1 MFFCNFLYT
10 GLLVYAAPRQ
20 EGFTYAWNIFSR
32 PWLRTASPRPQPI
45 PWTQF
50 ERDHPRPTGG
60 ILFDPERN
68 IYYRSSFRDHQ
79 RYGSPDIIRQ
89 PDFCSQSTNSSHDGS
104 EFDMNKS
111 RGSLN
116 DRKRLFNRQC
126 GLNKPNNRCQRPFYP
141 RRTFW
146 PKRMGQQYWDDD
158 KINFYGSQ
166 NIPVTSENDS
176 WRTLLI
182 PQAGTLYD
190 STDGQFYHWDGTKLC
205 REPWTG
211 SGSIESSDSECHD
224 VSMILCRHEL
234 RRLFPEE
241 DTEDEEVYSS
251 DDDSSTHSMQNERK
265 EVHSYSAFHRNLM
278 RRREE
283 QRAS

>member
-1 MFFCNFLYT
+1 MSTYR
-10 GLLVYAAPRQ
+10 PPPQ

-45 PWTQF
+45 PWGQF
-50 ERDHPRPTGG
+50 ELDHPRQNKKKNSWNRSNRANNQIYSTPDGVG
-60 ILFDPERN
+60 EREIFN
-68 IYYRSSFRDHQ
+68 
-79 RYGSPDIIRQ
+79 
-89 PDFCSQSTNSSHDGS
+89 QSTFSSHNRSTYLSSNARRRLLSDQGRKH
-104 EFDMNKS
+104 NS
-111 RGSLN
+111 R
-116 DRKRLFNRQC
+116 R
-126 GLNKPNNRCQRPFYP
+126 QRPFYP

-166 NIPVTSENDS
+166 DIPVTSENDS

-182 PQAGTLYD
+182 PQTGTLYD
-190 STDGQFYHWDGTKLC
+190 PTDGQFYHWDGTKLC

-211 SGSIESSDSECHD
+211 SESVQSSGSECHD

-251 DDDSSTHSMQNERK
+251 DDDSSTHSVQNGKK
-265 EVHSYSAFHRNLM
+265 EVHSYTAFHRNLM
-278 RRREE
+278 RRRDELLL
-283 QRAS
+283 S